1 MEIVICPDPH
11 CAVPAEVLDRWSW
24 PSSDGPV
31 EHVRTRC
38 VLGHLFTVPLDGAWV
53 TYAEPRAA
61 EPRAAE
67 PRAVQTGAAEP
78 DGSGLRRRGER
89 DAA

>member
-61 EPRAAE
+61 EPRA
-67 PRAVQTGAAEP
+67 VQTGTAEP